1 MSPIVAAE
9 LKDVT
14 PAQVVLILGLST
26 ILAATIIWL
35 AIIGNDPVA
44 IISGIAPILLL
55 IGGAFGWAKVNDL
68 KRDVGGVKSDVGEVR
83 SLSNG
88 QLTELREDNK
98 ALHAKVASLSMLIR
112 PSDTELSADT
122 PQQP

>member
-9 LKDVT
+9 MKNVT
-14 PAQVVLILGLST
+14 PPQVVLILGLSA

-35 AIIGNDPVA
+35 ASIGNDPVA

-68 KRDVGGVKSDVGEVR
+68 KRDVGGVKDDVGEVR

-98 ALHAKVASLSMLIR
+98 ALHNQVAALSMLVQR
-112 PSDTELSADT
+112 PPDPPADS
-122 PQQP
+122 Q